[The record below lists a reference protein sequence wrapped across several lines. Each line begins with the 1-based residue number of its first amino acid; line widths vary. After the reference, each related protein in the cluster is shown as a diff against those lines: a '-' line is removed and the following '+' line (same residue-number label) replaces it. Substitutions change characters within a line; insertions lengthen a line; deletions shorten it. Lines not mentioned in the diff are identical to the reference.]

1 MYNVQVFIYFLLIYE
16 ICYFYLVTQARLQE
30 MAANLE
36 KLEELRNKSI
46 KIIEDFERKLDDLE
60 RQETETLREVG
71 VRILILKATVLNEI
85 MKLLCLPGK

>member
-1 MYNVQVFIYFLLIYE
+1 
-16 ICYFYLVTQARLQE
+16 

-71 VRILILKATVLNEI
+71 VC
-85 MKLLCLPGK
+85 LL